1 MKRWISII
9 GAMVLL
15 VPVAA
20 YAEGDTDSS
29 VRLQEIKDRQAIS
42 IAAEQRDS
50 TINLCQT
57 GKATLAQVQIA
68 DDSAVKK
75 RLTVYSGIQKEV
87 KAIELRMTKQGADA
101 SEVDLLIG
109 KLQQSLD
116 SFSEQAR
123 YTQQLAEDISTIDC
137 LASPELYVAAIKEYK
152 EVRQSVYASAR
163 DLKNT
168 IMTAQQQTFNPLI
181 DRLRI

>member
-1 MKRWISII
+1 M
-9 GAMVLL
+9 L
-15 VPVAA
+15 VPVSV
-20 YAEGDTDSS
+20 YAEGNIDSS
-29 VRLQEIKDRQAIS
+29 VRLQEIKDRQAIT
-42 IAAEQRDS
+42 IAAEQRDF
-50 TINLCQT
+50 TINQCQT
-57 GKATLAQVQIA
+57 GKTTLAQTQVVS
-68 DDSAVKK
+68 DGAVKK
-75 RLTVYSGIQKEV
+75 RLAVYSSIQKEV

-101 SEVDLLIG
+101 SEIDLLIG

-137 LASPELYVAAIKEYK
+137 VSSPELYVAAIKEYK
-152 EVRQSVYASAR
+152 EARRSVYTSASE
-163 DLKNT
+163 LKNV